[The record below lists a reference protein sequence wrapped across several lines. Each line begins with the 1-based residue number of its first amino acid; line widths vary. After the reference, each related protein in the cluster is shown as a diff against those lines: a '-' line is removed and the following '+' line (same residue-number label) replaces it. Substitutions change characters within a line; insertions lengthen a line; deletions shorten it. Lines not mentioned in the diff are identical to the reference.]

1 MRKQMRTIMI
11 GMLAIGVGVAG
22 VLSSP
27 VSETAQVE
35 AAGFSYSADQLQALA
50 TLNKYRKEAGMN
62 PVTLDPFLTKAAT
75 NHYAYLNAN
84 GHAYG
89 HSEVKGHKGFT
100 GVTHK
105 DRVKAVG
112 GSTGQWLGENIVFQA
127 RNSPNSIYQLIHNA
141 PLHRESL
148 LNPDIQSVGFAVEK
162 GNQKGMQ
169 VIVMRVDSYEQR
181 DSDHVYP
188 VPNMKN
194 VNPLFAGNEIP
205 NPLKDYGIDQSGHI
219 LTYWYPS
226 EAFIYD
232 ESDFSFVLKDSKGN
246 VVPAFVDFKRNQA
259 SRLIPKKMLNYN
271 ETYTATVKW
280 YSPDNNQRG
289 GRTWSFTTM
298 VRPPYLDYLEPSV
311 KESKD
316 YTLIKG
322 QPLYADSSTQTTQLI
337 QIPTNGK
344 VRSIEKRSSWMKV
357 TYKGKTGW
365 VAVKNLKAYVAPKT
379 ESKYANKNMK
389 AYTTR
394 SSKGKVA
401 FTIPKGKK
409 VTRIVVNGSWSQ
421 VKYGSKTAWV
431 ASRDLSSSAPK

>member
-1 MRKQMRTIMI
+1 MRTILI
-11 GMLAIGVGVAG
+11 GMLAIGVGFTGIV
-22 VLSSP
+22 STP
-27 VSETAQVE
+27 VSEKAQVE
-35 AAGFSYSADQLQALA
+35 ASGYSYSSDQLQALA
-50 TLNKYRKEAGMN
+50 TLNEYRKQAGMK
-62 PVTLDPFLTKAAT
+62 PVTLDPFLTKAAS
-75 NHYAYLNAN
+75 NHYAYLNTN
-84 GHAYG
+84 GHAFG
-89 HSEVKGHKGFT
+89 HEEVRGHKGFT

-112 GSTGQWLGENIVFQA
+112 GSTGQWLSENIVFQS
-127 RNSPNSIYQLIHNA
+127 RNSPNSIYELVHSA

-148 LNPDIQSVGFAVEK
+148 LNPDIQSVGIEVEK
-162 GNQKGMQ
+162 GNQKGMH
-169 VIVMRVDSYEQR
+169 VIVMRVDKYEPR
-181 DSDHVYP
+181 DTDHVYP

-194 VNPLFAGNEIP
+194 VFPLFDGNEIP
-205 NPLKDYGIDQSGHI
+205 TPLKGYGIDQSGQI

-226 EAFIYD
+226 EAFIYE
-232 ESDFSFVLKDSKGN
+232 ESDFSFVLRDSKGN
-246 VVPAFVDFKRNQA
+246 VVPAFVDFRRNQS
-259 SRLIPKKMLNYN
+259 SRLIPKKILKFD
-271 ETYTATVKW
+271 EKYTATVKW

-298 VRPPYLDYLEPSV
+298 VRPPYLEYLEPSV

-322 QPLYADSSTQTTQLI
+322 QPLYADCSTQTKKLL
-337 QIPTNGK
+337 QIPTNAK
-344 VRSIEKRSSWMKV
+344 VRSVEKKSSWMKV

-401 FTIPKGKK
+401 FTVPKGKK
-409 VTRIVVNGSWSQ
+409 VTRVAVNVSWSQ
-421 VKYGSKTAWV
+421 VKYGSKTGWV
-431 ASRDLSSSAPK
+431 ASRDLSSSRRLD